1 MVIFLKK
8 QIQLVFILIW
18 AFAIQNS
25 YAQEVENFVD
35 TKENFQLEIPKEET
49 NKKQNSL
56 AIDSLTIGIG
66 IILIITL
73 LVLIVF
79 LLKKNKLKEQTN
91 NLLRIKNAELR
102 LSKEKA
108 EKETLAK
115 TQVLSTITHELRT
128 PLYAVT
134 GLTHLLL
141 EETTNSNQKEHL
153 NSLKFSGE
161 HLLSLINNILDLNK
175 LEANKVEI
183 AETPF
188 SLKKQINEVLI
199 TLQKSTENKN
209 INLSLN
215 YDESIPKKIIG
226 DPLKLSQILIN
237 LIGNSIKFTQKGGV
251 TISVIKLDSEVN
263 KVNLQIII
271 KDTGVGISQ
280 KKQKDIFET
289 FSQGSLQINNKYG
302 GTGLGLSIVKNLLEL
317 MNSEIYLESV
327 LGQGSK
333 FWFDISFNIPVG
345 ENENLMPDKKE
356 FEIDYTYLENINVL
370 IVEDDKVNQMIT
382 KKILEKRKLQCKI
395 ADSGYEAIE
404 LIQKN
409 DFEIVLMDIHMP
421 GINGIETT
429 LSIREFDKNLP
440 IIALTAVTIDEKNDE
455 IYGAGFNGIIPKP
468 FKPEI
473 LFEKIYLTLKNNK
486 VNIN

>member
-35 TKENFQLEIPKEET
+35 TKENFQLEILKEET

-56 AIDSLTIGIG
+56 AIISLTTGIG
-66 IILIITL
+66 IILIIIL
-73 LVLIVF
+73 LVLVVF

-91 NLLRIKNAELR
+91 NLLKIKNAELR

-209 INLSLN
+209 INLNLK

-237 LIGNSIKFTQKGGV
+237 LIGNSIKFTQKG
-251 TISVIKLDSEVN
+251 SVIKLDSEVN

-302 GTGLGLSIVKNLLEL
+302 GSGLGLSIVKNLLEL

-333 FWFDISFNIPVG
+333 FWFDISFNIPVD

-421 GINGIETT
+421 EINGIETT

-455 IYGAGFNGIIPKP
+455 IDGAGFNGIISKP

-473 LFEKIYLTLKNNK
+473 LFEKIYLTLKK
-486 VNIN
+486 